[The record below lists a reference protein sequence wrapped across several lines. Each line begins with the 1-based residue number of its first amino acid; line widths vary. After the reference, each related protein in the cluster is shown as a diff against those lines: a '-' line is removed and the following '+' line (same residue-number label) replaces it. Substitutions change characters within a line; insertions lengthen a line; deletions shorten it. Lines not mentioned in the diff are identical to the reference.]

1 MIEWKMRMV
10 ANCMRRSRSLCA
22 CPKQTKE
29 ERTRGRQR
37 QHKVHA
43 ARDGTNGGTMHENKG
58 RKGRRRMSVCARP
71 KT

>member
-1 MIEWKMRMV
+1 MV

-22 CPKQTKE
+22 CPEQTKE

-43 ARDGTNGGTMHENKG
+43 TRNGTKGGTMHVNKKQAG
-58 RKGRRRMSVCARP
+58 KGEEE
-71 KT
+71 

>member
-37 QHKVHA
+37 QHKVHET
-43 ARDGTNGGTMHENKG
+43 RDGTGRGTMQENKKQAG
-58 RKGRRRMSVCARP
+58 KEEDE
-71 KT
+71 

>member
-1 MIEWKMRMV
+1 MIECKMRMV

-22 CPKQTKE
+22 CSKQTKE

-37 QHKVHA
+37 QHKVHVT
-43 ARDGTNGGTMHENKG
+43 REGTNGRPLHENKG
-58 RKGRRRMSVCARP
+58 TKGRRRMNVCARP